1 MIIFKEVK
9 LMGIV
14 IVLIILLV
22 VFLIWFL
29 IKHKRLKL
37 DCITLVVGA
46 PKTGKTTI
54 QVYLA
59 IKDNKK
65 RIFKTKFKN
74 LFRNKKNKLPLPLLY
89 SNIPLKYPH
98 VRLTSDLLLRK
109 ERFVYN
115 STILIS
121 ETSLVADSMAYKNEV
136 MGDVLTY
143 FYKLIGHELHGG
155 AVYVETQNPSDNH
168 YSLKRCIN
176 RYLFIY
182 HLTKWIPFILIARV
196 REFAYLEGVEGV
208 NNNFNEDI
216 EESMKMLFI
225 PKSIWKKFDAYTYSV
240 LTDDLY
246 CNDNVIQPNEVETLK
261 TKDILSLKDIL
272 NKSVKRGGK

>member
-1 MIIFKEVK
+1 
-9 LMGIV
+9 MGI
-14 IVLIILLV
+14 LIIILV
-22 VFLIWFL
+22 LVLFFLIWFFF
-29 IKHKRLKL
+29 KHKRLKL

-98 VRLTSDLLLRK
+98 VRLTKELLLR
-109 ERFVYN
+109 EHRFVYN

-121 ETSLVADSMAYKNEV
+121 ETSLVADSMCYKNEV
-136 MGDVLTY
+136 LGDTLTY

-155 AVYVETQNPSDNH
+155 AVFVETQNPSDNH

-182 HLTKWIPFILIARV
+182 HLTKWIPFVLIARV

-216 EESMKMLFI
+216 EESMKLLFI

-246 CNDNVIQPNEVETLK
+246 INDNIVKPKDVTSLK

-272 NKSVKRGGK
+272 SVKKVRGGK

>member
-1 MIIFKEVK
+1 
-9 LMGIV
+9 MGIV
-14 IVLIILLV
+14 ILILILLI
-22 VFLIWFL
+22 VFLVWFFL
-29 IKHKRLKL
+29 KRKKLRL
-37 DCITLVVGA
+37 DCISLVVGA

-59 IKDNKK
+59 IKDHKK
-65 RIFKTKFKN
+65 RVFKTKLYN
-74 LFRNKKNKLPLPLLY
+74 LVHKNKKPLPLLY

-98 VRLTSDLLLRK
+98 VRLTKELLLRQ

-115 STILIS
+115 SVILIS
-121 ETSLVADSMAYKNEV
+121 ETSLVADSMSYKNEI
-136 MGDVLTY
+136 MGDTLTL
-143 FYKLIGHELHGG
+143 FYKLIGHELKGG
-155 AVYVETQNPSDNH
+155 SVYTETQNPSDNH

-196 REFAYLEGVEGV
+196 REFAYLEGVEGI

-216 EESMKMLFI
+216 ENSFKLLII

-246 CNDNVIQPNEVETLK
+246 INDKVVQPKEVESLK
-261 TKDILSLKDIL
+261 TRNILSLKEIL
-272 NKSVKRGGK
+272 KEKGKKNNG